1 MIWVA
6 LTTLLAAYFPRHFE
20 RAWLFCYS
28 FGFPI
33 ISAGMGWAGLGQEYP
48 CFFFFFSCFLYHR
61 VRQAYGNWKDNRGK
75 AFFHHKQL
83 STFGP
88 I

>member
-48 CFFFFFSCFLYHR
+48 DRKS
-61 VRQAYGNWKDNRGK
+61 VV
-75 AFFHHKQL
+75 
-83 STFGP
+83 
-88 I
+88 